1 MAGGGGV
8 TGLSNQGFRRDDD
21 QDEEDPPEQP
31 RPVFGLSEAEDR
43 HKNKNGGI
51 HKEQEEQDED
61 PGCQFLCFPLPPSV
75 NRVFLSAPWILVF
88 LCWASTV
95 QVGSS
100 PTVFPMK

>member
-31 RPVFGLSEAEDR
+31 RPVFGLSEAED
-43 HKNKNGGI
+43 KNGGI
-51 HKEQEEQDED
+51 HKEQEEQEEQDED